1 MGYEKTAGMNVF
13 QETSDFTQ
21 NLCSRLKDIDA
32 VADEMVSKVEN
43 MKKEMI
49 SRKEVQRHPVAKIK
63 FDLDGRAYRQFQ
75 WSESSQNSHSG
86 QT

>member
-1 MGYEKTAGMNVF
+1 MDPLLPHAETGRKDQNTHPTLTVVRKDGQREIFF

-49 SRKEVQRHPVAKIK
+49 SRKEVQKQRHQV
-63 FDLDGRAYRQFQ
+63 G
-75 WSESSQNSHSG
+75 
-86 QT
+86 

>member
-1 MGYEKTAGMNVF
+1 MLF

-49 SRKEVQRHPVAKIK
+49 SRKEVQKQQHPVA
-63 FDLDGRAYRQFQ
+63 
-75 WSESSQNSHSG
+75 
-86 QT
+86 

>member
-1 MGYEKTAGMNVF
+1 
-13 QETSDFTQ
+13 
-21 NLCSRLKDIDA
+21 
-32 VADEMVSKVEN
+32 MVSKVEN

-75 WSESSQNSHSG
+75 WPKSSQNSNSG